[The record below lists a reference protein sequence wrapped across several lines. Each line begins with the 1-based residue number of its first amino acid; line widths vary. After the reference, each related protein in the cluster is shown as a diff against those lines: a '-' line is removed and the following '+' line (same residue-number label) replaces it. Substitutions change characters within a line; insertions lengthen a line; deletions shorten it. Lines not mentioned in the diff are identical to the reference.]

1 MDEKIEY
8 SEQWEVSSKYFYD
21 KHYYN
26 WMRKKVENYITVL
39 EIGCG
44 TGYSTLALL
53 ESGHKIIAIDKNRE
67 CIEKAKKLV
76 KQGGYSIGN
85 LPDADV
91 MFIEADIAVEES
103 QLKILS
109 LCFDVV
115 ICWNVGS
122 YWDKETIQFYLP
134 YMLEYGLKIYQIQQN
149 LESSYAELILWNTC
163 KIAAMK
169 GIPVHIVDRAG
180 EIVNETMD
188 DYYCTLKEEFLFSSL
203 EFDNLHVDSI
213 SNGGRML
220 VTNGIINREKVI
232 NTILVS
238 IFMK

>member
-1 MDEKIEY
+1 M
-8 SEQWEVSSKYFYD
+8 
-21 KHYYN
+21 H
-26 WMRKKVENYITVL
+26 RK
-39 EIGCG
+39 
-44 TGYSTLALL
+44 S
-53 ESGHKIIAIDKNRE
+53 
-67 CIEKAKKLV
+67 EKAGET
-76 KQGGYSIGN
+76 GGYSIGN

-91 MFIEADIAVEES
+91 MFIEADIAVEEF

-134 YMLEYGLKIYQIQQN
+134 YMLEYGLKIFQIQQN

-180 EIVNETMD
+180 KIVNETMD
-188 DYYCTLKEEFLFSSL
+188 DYYCTLKEEFHFSSL
-203 EFDNLHVDSI
+203 EFDNLHADSI

>member
-1 MDEKIEY
+1 M
-8 SEQWEVSSKYFYD
+8 
-21 KHYYN
+21 
-26 WMRKKVENYITVL
+26 L
-39 EIGCG
+39 EC
-44 TGYSTLALL
+44 
-53 ESGHKIIAIDKNRE
+53 
-67 CIEKAKKLV
+67 
-76 KQGGYSIGN
+76 
-85 LPDADV
+85 
-91 MFIEADIAVEES
+91 
-103 QLKILS
+103 
-109 LCFDVV
+109 
-115 ICWNVGS
+115 GS

-134 YMLEYGLKIYQIQQN
+134 YMLEYGLKIFQIQQN

-180 EIVNETMD
+180 EIVNETTD
-188 DYYCTLKEEFLFSSL
+188 DYYCTLKEEFRFSSL
-203 EFDNLHVDSI
+203 EFDNLHADSI